1 MIHATVDRKNVPGR
15 GSRKRKDLT
24 SGKCLAYLG
33 NRPNAGWGRMGMDE
47 REGVRWERQRG
58 GQAGESPAGHR
69 KEFSFHRVKQG
80 VRSDVTRVSKDHPGF
95 CTENRSWRKIGQK
108 RKQENQT
115 GDHFRVAGA
124 R

>member
-1 MIHATVDRKNVPGR
+1 
-15 GSRKRKDLT
+15 
-24 SGKCLAYLG
+24 
-33 NRPNAGWGRMGMDE
+33 MGMDE

-80 VRSDVTRVSKDHPGF
+80 VRSDVTRVLKDHSGF